1 MRTLGRVNDEVSV
14 PEARAQLAALI
25 NRAEAGDATVITRD
39 GAPVA
44 ALVPIHA
51 YEALEDAADAL
62 LAREAVVHLGDETVS
77 MGELLADLFG
87 EEGGKGTATA

>member
-1 MRTLGRVNDEVSV
+1 MNDAVSIR
-14 PEARAQLAALI
+14 EARAQLATLI
-25 NRAEAGDATVITRD
+25 NRAEAGDATVITRN

-44 ALVPIHA
+44 ALVPIHE

-62 LAREAVVHLGDETVS
+62 LAREAVAHLRDETVS

-87 EEGGKGTATA
+87 EEKGRETAAT

>member
-1 MRTLGRVNDEVSV
+1 MNDSVSIR
-14 PEARAQLAALI
+14 EARAQLAALI
-25 NRAEAGDATVITRD
+25 NRVEAGDATVITRN

-44 ALVPIHA
+44 ALVPIHE

-62 LAREAVVHLGDETVS
+62 LAREAVAHLGDETVS

-87 EEGGKGTATA
+87 EEKGRETAAT